1 MQVNMPP
8 GFVLHLLED
17 MLRIKLVSTIS
28 FLKSKEY
35 S

>member
-8 GFVLHLLED
+8 RLVLHLLED
-17 MLRIKLVSTIS
+17 TLRIKLVSTIS